1 MSATSSA
8 PAGLPSV
15 AQARPASRLISIA
28 GGSAGNV
35 IEWFDFLAYSIF
47 SIYFSKAFFP
57 GGNMTVQLLNTA
69 AIAAVGYVVRPLGS
83 WLIGVLAD
91 RKGRRVA
98 LSLSVAMMSVGSMI
112 IACTPTYA
120 TIGVAA
126 PVVLVVARLLQGF
139 SMGGEAG
146 TSATYLSEMAPA
158 GRRGFFVGF
167 VQVTV
172 VLGQLIALGLLLLLQ
187 FVFLTPAQLDAWG
200 WRIPF
205 AIGGVLALFALF
217 LRRGIA
223 ETDAFTHSRAAREPL
238 LKVLLRYRREVLL
251 TIGIS
256 VGGTVSFYTFT
267 IYLQKYMVNTA
278 GFSRDRAT
286 LIATIGLVIYMFC
299 QPLFGLLSDKIGRKP
314 VMLIFGVGGTFLTVP
329 TMLMSDRIAVMAQG
343 RIEQIG
349 SPADVYLHPSTPFVA
364 SFLGETN
371 LLPGLCRGLDGSH
384 VVVQFRDGSLGRARL
399 PRIGRAP
406 GSGSATQVS
415 IRPERIRIL
424 GQAPPGDAD
433 SLIDG
438 TLARCTFLGRHARCL
453 VQAGGQQIIVS
464 TTDWSEISAI
474 EPGSVVRLAWRSD
487 DAQCLAEAK
496 ETTTR

>member
-1 MSATSSA
+1 MDT
-8 PAGLPSV
+8 V
-15 AQARPASRLISIA
+15 VTRPRTSRLLSIA

-57 GGNMTVQLLNTA
+57 GGNMTAQLLNTA

-83 WLIGVLAD
+83 WLIGMLAD
-91 RKGRRVA
+91 RRGRRVA
-98 LSLSVAMMSVGSMI
+98 LSLSVAMMSVGSLI

-146 TSATYLSEMAPA
+146 TSATYLSEMAPP

-172 VLGQLIALGLLLLLQ
+172 VLGQLLALAVLLALQ

-205 AIGGVLALFALF
+205 VIGGALSLFALV

-223 ETDAFTHSRAAREPL
+223 ETAAFERTRAAPRQPL
-238 LKVLLRYRREVLL
+238 WPVLWRYRRAVLL

-256 VGGTVSFYTFT
+256 IGGTVAFYTFT

-299 QPLFGLLSDKIGRKP
+299 QPLFGLLSDWIGRKP
-314 VMLIFGVGGTFLTVP
+314 VMLIFGIGGTFLTVP
-329 TMLMSDRIAVMAQG
+329 IMQALGHTQNSVTALLLNLAGLLILSGFSAIHWLVKSELFPAQIRALGVGMPFAVVSSIMGGTTEFLALRLKAAG
-343 RIEQIG
+343 HE
-349 SPADVYLHPSTPFVA
+349 DYFFYYA
-364 SFLGETN
+364 S
-371 LLPGLCRGLDGSH
+371 LCAA
-384 VVVQFRDGSLGRARL
+384 V
-399 PRIGRAP
+399 
-406 GSGSATQVS
+406 
-415 IRPERIRIL
+415 
-424 GQAPPGDAD
+424 
-433 SLIDG
+433 SLI
-438 TLARCTFLGRHARCL
+438 TY
-453 VQAGGQQIIVS
+453 IIMPE
-464 TTDWSEISAI
+464 T
-474 EPGSVVRLAWRSD
+474 RLASTLDR
-487 DAQCLAEAK
+487 DAA
-496 ETTTR
+496 

>member
-1 MSATSSA
+1 LTEAATA
-8 PAGLPSV
+8 PP
-15 AQARPASRLISIA
+15 RTSRLLSIA

-35 IEWFDFLAYSIF
+35 IEWFDFLTYSIF
-47 SIYFSKAFFP
+47 AIYFSKAFFP
-57 GGNMTVQLLNTA
+57 GGDMTVQLLNTA

-91 RKGRRVA
+91 RKGRRTA

-146 TSATYLSEMAPA
+146 TSATYLSEMAPP

-172 VLGQLIALGLLLLLQ
+172 VLGQLLALGLLLVLQ

-205 AIGGVLALFALF
+205 AIGGALSLFALF

-223 ETDAFTHSRAAREPL
+223 ETDAFVHNRAAARTPL
-238 LKVLLRYRREVLL
+238 LPILLRYRREVLL

-278 GFSRDRAT
+278 GFTRDRAT

-299 QPLFGLLSDKIGRKP
+299 QPLFGLLSDKVGRKP

-329 TMLMSDRIAVMAQG
+329 IMQALGHVHSSIVALLLNLAGLLILSGFSSIHWLVKSELFPAQIRALGVGMPFAVVTSIMGGTTEFLALRLKDAG
-343 RIEQIG
+343 HEDYFFYYV
-349 SPADVYLHPSTPFVA
+349 SLCVA
-364 SFLGETN
+364 VSLVTYIIMPET
-371 LLPGLCRGLDGSH
+371 
-384 VVVQFRDGSLGRARL
+384 
-399 PRIGRAP
+399 
-406 GSGSATQVS
+406 
-415 IRPERIRIL
+415 
-424 GQAPPGDAD
+424 
-433 SLIDG
+433 
-438 TLARCTFLGRHARCL
+438 RHASSL
-453 VQAGGQQIIVS
+453 DQ
-464 TTDWSEISAI
+464 D
-474 EPGSVVRLAWRSD
+474 LA
-487 DAQCLAEAK
+487 
-496 ETTTR
+496 